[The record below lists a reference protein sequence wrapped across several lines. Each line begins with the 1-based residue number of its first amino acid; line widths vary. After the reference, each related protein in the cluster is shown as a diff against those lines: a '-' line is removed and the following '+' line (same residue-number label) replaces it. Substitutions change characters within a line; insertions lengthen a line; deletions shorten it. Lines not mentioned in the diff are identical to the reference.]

1 MEIII
6 RHIHAYGQLD
16 RYQFILLEIVSSTTF
31 YDQNSFKFVDVQKY
45 MYIQV
50 FLFAVTKSAGS
61 KIKEWK

>member
-6 RHIHAYGQLD
+6 RHIHAYGSLD

-50 FLFAVTKSAGS
+50 SLFAITESAGS

>member
-16 RYQFILLEIVSSTTF
+16 GYQFILLEIVSSTTF

-50 FLFAVTKSAGS
+50 SLFDITESAGS